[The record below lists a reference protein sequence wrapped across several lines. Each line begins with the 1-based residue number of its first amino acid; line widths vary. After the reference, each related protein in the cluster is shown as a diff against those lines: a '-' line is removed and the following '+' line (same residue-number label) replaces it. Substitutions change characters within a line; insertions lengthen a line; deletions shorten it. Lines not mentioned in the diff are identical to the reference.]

1 MTTDLDPTRV
11 DRGAE
16 SETALSPRR
25 ERTRERLLDAAYGLF
40 AEHGINGT
48 SIEAVCEAAGFTR
61 GAFYSNF
68 DTKESLFLALT
79 EREIR
84 MRMRSL
90 EAAVEHLP
98 DDPVRDGVIAP
109 EAIATIVA
117 AVMADPR
124 DERRWCLMSAELELL
139 ALRDPQ
145 VAERF
150 ADQEE
155 SFRTE
160 LRGHPRARAHERRDA
175 FRDRRRRGH
184 ARAHQRLHVRGQ
196 GRVPRPRRR
205 RRRAAR
211 AGRGLAARARRPA
224 RRAGPRR
231 GLTPHP
237 RRAATLWVAHVT
249 LAV

>member
-1 MTTDLDPTRV
+1 MRVAPSDSGSMCGVTTDLDPTRV
-11 DRGAE
+11 DRAAE
-16 SETALSPRR
+16 SEAPLSPRR

-68 DTKESLFLALT
+68 ETKESLFLALT

-98 DDPVRDGVIAP
+98 EDPVRDGVIAP

-124 DERRWCLMSAELELL
+124 DERRWCLMNAELELL

-155 SFRTE
+155 SFRAE
-160 LRGHPRARAHERRDA
+160 LADILTRVLTSVGMRFAIDAVAATRVLISAYTCAARDA
-175 FRDRRRRGH
+175 FLGPAGDDAVG
-184 ARAHQRLHVRGQ
+184 RAQAADWLPALVGRLVE
-196 GRVPRPRRR
+196 PDPD
-205 RRRAAR
+205 AA
-211 AGRGLAARARRPA
+211 
-224 RRAGPRR
+224 
-231 GLTPHP
+231 
-237 RRAATLWVAHVT
+237 
-249 LAV
+249 

>member
-1 MTTDLDPTRV
+1 MSGVTTDLDPTRV
-11 DRGAE
+11 DRAE
-16 SETALSPRR
+16 SDAPLSRRR

-68 DTKESLFLALT
+68 ESKESLFLALT

-84 MRMRSL
+84 TRMRNL

-109 EAIATIVA
+109 DTIAAIVA

-145 VAERF
+145 VAARF

-155 SFRTE
+155 SFRAELAGILTRVLTE
-160 LRGHPRARAHERRDA
+160 VGMRFAIDPAAATRVLISAYTCAARDA
-175 FRDRRRRGH
+175 FLSPAGDD
-184 ARAHQRLHVRGQ
+184 AVQRAQTAEWLPALVGRLVE
-196 GRVPRPRRR
+196 PLP
-205 RRRAAR
+205 AA
-211 AGRGLAARARRPA
+211 G
-224 RRAGPRR
+224 
-231 GLTPHP
+231 
-237 RRAATLWVAHVT
+237 
-249 LAV
+249 

>member
-1 MTTDLDPTRV
+1 
-11 DRGAE
+11 
-16 SETALSPRR
+16 
-25 ERTRERLLDAAYGLF
+25 
-40 AEHGINGT
+40 
-48 SIEAVCEAAGFTR
+48 
-61 GAFYSNF
+61 
-68 DTKESLFLALT
+68 
-79 EREIR
+79 

-160 LRGHPRARAHERRDA
+160 LADILGRVLTSVGMRFAIDAAAATRVLISAYTSAARDA
-175 FRDRRRRGH
+175 F
-184 ARAHQRLHVRGQ
+184 
-196 GRVPRPRRR
+196 
-205 RRRAAR
+205 
-211 AGRGLAARARRPA
+211 
-224 RRAGPRR
+224 
-231 GLTPHP
+231 LTPDGDDAVQ
-237 RRAATLWVAHVT
+237 RAQSADWLPALVGRLVEPDPGA
-249 LAV
+249 A